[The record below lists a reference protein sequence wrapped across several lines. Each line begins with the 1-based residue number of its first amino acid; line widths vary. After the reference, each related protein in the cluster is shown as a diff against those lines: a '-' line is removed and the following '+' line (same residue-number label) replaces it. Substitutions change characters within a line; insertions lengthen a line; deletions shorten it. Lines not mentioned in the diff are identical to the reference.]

1 MVCSAIIFGEWK
13 LELKVKKELM
23 EGLLVYS
30 RDMHPREIILLL
42 RGKVREDTEVDEVII
57 PPSAIH
63 GQGFSVF
70 QPYMIPFDPSILGI
84 VHSHPSGALKPSVYD
99 LNHFYGRIMMIVA
112 YPYQSVADIAI
123 FNGKGQEISFTI
135 S

>member
-70 QPYMIPFDPSILGI
+70 QPHMIPFDPSILGI